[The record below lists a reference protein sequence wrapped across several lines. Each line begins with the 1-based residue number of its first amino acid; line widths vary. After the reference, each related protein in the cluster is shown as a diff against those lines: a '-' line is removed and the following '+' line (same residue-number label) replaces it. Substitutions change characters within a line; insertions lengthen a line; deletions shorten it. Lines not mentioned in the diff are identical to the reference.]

1 MIETLR
7 KGPRCGVCLLLET
20 LRGEDLAG
28 LQRVLADPL
37 AMSTSIS
44 RALIASG
51 HAVRPQAL
59 QRHRRGECLGP
70 L

>member
-1 MIETLR
+1 MHLR

-20 LRGEDLAG
+20 LRGDDLAG
-28 LQRVLADPL
+28 LRGALESPVAVSAD
-37 AMSTSIS
+37 IS
-44 RALIASG
+44 RALRAAG
-51 HAVRPQAL
+51 HAVRPQAV